1 MPGSVAPRGSTAP
14 RHPFIPHESCV
25 RMTLITDVISRNAQ
39 TDAPLITPLVERWSP
54 RAFDPTAEVDPAV
67 IRTILEA
74 ARWAP
79 SANNS
84 QPWRF
89 LVARR
94 GTDAFTAVHGAMVG
108 FNQSWADSAAVLI
121 VNVAE
126 IIDPE
131 GKPRPWAR
139 YDLGQAVAH
148 LTVQAQH
155 EGLHTHQMGGFD
167 AARLHA
173 AFGLGASLEVV
184 SITTIGVLGDVDTL
198 SDALREREG
207 APRLRK
213 PLGELVLAGE

>member
-1 MPGSVAPRGSTAP
+1 
-14 RHPFIPHESCV
+14 
-25 RMTLITDVISRNAQ
+25 MTLVTELTSRKAD
-39 TDAPLITPLVERWSP
+39 TTAPLIDPLVDRWSP
-54 RAFDPTAEVDPAV
+54 RAFDQNAVVDEEAL
-67 IRTILEA
+67 RTVLEA

-89 LVARR
+89 IVARR
-94 GTDAFTAVHGAMVG
+94 GTDAFTTAHDAMAG
-108 FNQSWADSAAVLI
+108 FNQVWADSAAALV
-121 VNVAE
+121 VNIAE
-126 IIDPE
+126 IADAE

-167 AARLHA
+167 AAALHT
-173 AFGLGASLEVV
+173 AFDLADNLEVV
-184 SITTIGVLGDVDTL
+184 SITTIGVLGDVDAL
-198 SDALREREG
+198 PDVLRERES

-213 PLGELVLAGE
+213 PLAELVLLGE

>member
-1 MPGSVAPRGSTAP
+1 
-14 RHPFIPHESCV
+14 
-25 RMTLITDVISRNAQ
+25 MTLITDITSRNAQ
-39 TDAPLITPLVERWSP
+39 TDAALITPLVERWSP
-54 RAFDPTAEVDPAV
+54 RAYDATAEVDPAV

-79 SANNS
+79 SANNT

-94 GTDAFTAVHGAMVG
+94 GTDTFTTVHDAMVG

-121 VNVAE
+121 VNIAE

-131 GKPRPWAR
+131 GKPRRWAR

-155 EGLHTHQMGGFD
+155 EGLHTHQLGGFD

-173 AFGLGASLEVV
+173 AFGLDANLEVV
-184 SITTIGVLGDVDTL
+184 SITAIGVLGDIDTL
-198 SDALREREG
+198 PDVLREREA

>member
-1 MPGSVAPRGSTAP
+1 
-14 RHPFIPHESCV
+14 
-25 RMTLITDVISRNAQ
+25 MTLVTDLTSRKAD
-39 TDAPLITPLVERWSP
+39 TTAPLIHPLVERWSP
-54 RAFDPTAEVDPAV
+54 RAYDPTAEVSTDV
-67 IRTILEA
+67 LRTILEA

-89 LVARR
+89 IVARR
-94 GTDAFTAVHGAMVG
+94 GSDAFTTVHDALLG
-108 FNQSWADSAAVLI
+108 FNQAWADSAAVLI
-121 VNVAE
+121 VNIAE
-126 IIDPE
+126 TADAE

-167 AARLHA
+167 AARIA
-173 AFGLGASLEVV
+173 EAFGLADNLEVV
-184 SITTIGVLGDVDTL
+184 SITAIGVLGDVDAL
-198 SDALREREG
+198 PEPLREREV

-213 PLGELVLAGE
+213 PLDELVVVGE